1 MGERSAMAPVL
12 WHCGG
17 RPCWVLALL
26 LAVAASAPS
35 DVQSSFDDGVLD
47 DIGVSEME
55 DPNTEGEMYHQGAEH
70 MSSEDMQHASKVFDV
85 LFPTDDA
92 DDLGESESSQV
103 HSGKEKESL
112 DEARKAR
119 SEATKEVLKAK
130 GAAATKKAEE
140 DLKKAERNVEK
151 QKMNVVG
158 KDEFKKEQEKKVEQK
173 LEKAKEEER
182 SARKKIL
189 SAKGLEATEEATKEM
204 EKAKAKVEKDK
215 KKAASLG
222 VKEDSGSKS
231 KSSKA

>member
-1 MGERSAMAPVL
+1 MGRSRSAMA
-12 WHCGG
+12 CGG
-17 RPCWVLALL
+17 RPCWVLVLALL

-47 DIGVSEME
+47 DIGVSEMQ
-55 DPNTEGEMYHQGAEH
+55 DPNTEGDMYHHDADH
-70 MSSEDMQHASKVFDV
+70 MSSEDIQHASKVFDV
-85 LFPTDDA
+85 LFPTDDT

-103 HSGKEKESL
+103 YNGKEKESL

-140 DLKKAERNVEK
+140 DPKKAERGVEK

-158 KDEFKKEQEKKVEQK
+158 KDEFKKEQEKKVEKK

-182 SARKKIL
+182 SAR
-189 SAKGLEATEEATKEM
+189 
-204 EKAKAKVEKDK
+204 
-215 KKAASLG
+215 
-222 VKEDSGSKS
+222 
-231 KSSKA
+231 